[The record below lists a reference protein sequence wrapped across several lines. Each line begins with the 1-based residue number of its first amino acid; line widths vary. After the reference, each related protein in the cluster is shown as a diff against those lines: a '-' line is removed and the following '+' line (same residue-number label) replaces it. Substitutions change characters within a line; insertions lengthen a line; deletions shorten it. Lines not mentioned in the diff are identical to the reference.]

1 MQEEPKKGKIIAFDF
16 DGVVAQYN
24 GFVSHDDVQEPIAE
38 TIKAM
43 NLLKEK
49 GFRILIFSTRGT
61 EFLKKYC
68 ERFSI
73 PADFINDNPEMRG
86 ENPGKPVAWLY
97 VDDRAIR
104 YIGQTAETLVSEIE
118 QFKAYWKR

>member
-61 EFLKKYC
+61 EFLNKYC